1 MNYQKN
7 RWTVTL
13 VAIAILTGCN
23 KNADQAGPTID
34 GSLYRLTSEP
44 AGAVSVLELRNNGKD
59 NDEIVIHGRIGGV
72 QPWVEGLSVFTL
84 VDSSFPSC
92 NEIPDDE
99 CPTPWDYCCEPDLES
114 KTALVKVVD
123 QHGKPLGVGAQELL
137 GLKELQNVVVQGKVQ
152 LDSSGNLSVVAS
164 GVYIRQ

>member
-1 MNYQKN
+1 MSHQKN

-13 VAIAILTGCN
+13 VAIAILAGCN
-23 KNADQAGPTID
+23 KNADQPGPTID

-44 AGAVSVLELRNNGKD
+44 VGAVSVLELRNNGKD

-84 VDSSFPSC
+84 VDSSFLAC
-92 NEIPDDE
+92 NELPDDE
-99 CPTPWDYCCEPDLES
+99 CPTPWDYCCEPDLTS

-123 QHGKPLGVGAQELL
+123 QQGKPLEVGAQELL
-137 GLKELQNVVVQGKVQ
+137 GLKELQIFVIQGKIQ
-152 LDSSGNLSVVAS
+152 LDSSGNLSVLAS
-164 GVYIRQ
+164 GVYIRP